1 MLVLSA
7 EHDLAVVS
15 GTGSNSAKPDG
26 VAEYE
31 IVVDGG
37 SGLNED
43 REGFKKILS
52 VVLGTSANFLGTGA
66 KL

>member
-15 GTGSNSAKPDG
+15 STGSNSAKPDG
-26 VAEYE
+26 IAEYE
-31 IVVDGG
+31 IVLDGG

-43 REGFKKILS
+43 REGFKKDS
-52 VVLGTSANFLGTGA
+52 
-66 KL
+66 